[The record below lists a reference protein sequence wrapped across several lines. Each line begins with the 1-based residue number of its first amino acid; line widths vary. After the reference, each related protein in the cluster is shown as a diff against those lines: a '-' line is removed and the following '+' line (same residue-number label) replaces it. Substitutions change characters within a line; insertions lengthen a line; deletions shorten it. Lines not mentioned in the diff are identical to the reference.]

1 MEITLRDLVRNTSFG
16 KAGDFVEQYGQEI
29 LLAAAIF
36 LIGLIAVK
44 FFLVWLKKTLLKFT
58 ENQQLASMVITGVN
72 IALIVLVLSVALHFL
87 GMRDIVIRRL
97 LIAVTLVVI
106 AFMVLLKPYIP
117 NLPFKIGN
125 TVEIG
130 GILGKVE
137 AITFTYTRLKTF
149 DGKTLF
155 VPNQMLFKS
164 VINNYHF
171 TPTRRVRVKVTIGYK
186 DDLVKAKEV
195 IKQLMTDDERVLKK
209 PAPAVSVID
218 LGDNGV
224 ELSARCWVNNLKYF
238 TVWTGLMEKVKL
250 AFDKEGITI
259 AFPQRD
265 VHLVNESEPPSNV

>member
-1 MEITLRDLVRNTSFG
+1 MEITLRDLVRDTSFG
-16 KAGDFVEQYGQEI
+16 RAGDFVVQYGQHI
-29 LLAAAIF
+29 LIAAAIF
-36 LIGLIAVK
+36 LLGLIAVK
-44 FFLVWLKKTLLKFT
+44 FLLVWLKKTLLKYT
-58 ENQQLASMVITGVN
+58 ENQHLVSMVITAIN
-72 IALIVLVLSVALHFL
+72 IALIVLVLSLALHFL
-87 GMRDIVIRRL
+87 GMRDIVVRRL
-97 LIAVTLVVI
+97 LVAATLVVI
-106 AFMVLLKPYIP
+106 SFVVLLKPYIP

-186 DDLVKAKEV
+186 EDLVKAKEV

-238 TVWTGLMEKVKL
+238 AVWTGLMEKVKL

-259 AFPQRD
+259 PFPQRD